1 VDSLHLDVD
10 IPLRDFAVRAHLRV
24 AAGETL
30 ALVGPSGAGKTTI
43 LRVAAGLIRPQRGRI
58 ALGEQVWCDTER
70 GVFLEPEER
79 SVGYVFQQYAL
90 FPHLSIEK
98 NVAFGARQPVGELL
112 DRFRLRHV
120 ATARP
125 RDVSGG
131 ERQRAAL
138 ARALARRPRVLLLD
152 EPLSA
157 LDPHTRARVR
167 DELRI
172 LLDELALPTLLV
184 THDFHDAAAL
194 SLHVGV
200 LRDGRVLQLDSPA
213 ALTTRPADA
222 FVAEFAGANVL
233 PGEAWPAGD
242 GLTGVTLDDGREL
255 RSIDRATG
263 RVSVVI
269 QPWQV
274 SLGPAADGANE
285 LRGQVSAVTVVGGH
299 VHLRVGQL
307 AVEVPVAGHQPP
319 APGQTAV
326 ARFRPE
332 DTRLLRPSGHEAP
345 NGQMSAAPGDD
356 VRALG

>member
-10 IPLRDFAVRAHLRV
+10 IPLRDFAVRADLRV
-24 AAGETL
+24 EAGDTL

-43 LRVAAGLIRPQRGRI
+43 LRAVAGLIRPQRGRI
-58 ALGEQVWCDTER
+58 ALGDQVWLDTER
-70 GVFLEPEER
+70 NLFLEPEAR

-90 FPHLSIEK
+90 FPHLSVEK
-98 NVAFGARQPVGELL
+98 NVAFGTREPVGELL

-120 ATARP
+120 AKARP
-125 RDVSGG
+125 RDISGG

-157 LDPHTRARVR
+157 LDPHTRSRVR
-167 DELRI
+167 DELRT
-172 LLDELALPTLLV
+172 LLDELDLPTLLV

-194 SLHVGV
+194 SEHVGV
-200 LRDGRVLQLDSPA
+200 LQEGRVLQLDTPA

-233 PGEAWPAGD
+233 GGEAWAAGD

-269 QPWQV
+269 QPWQIT
-274 SLGPAADGANE
+274 LGPAAEGANQ
-285 LRGQVSAVTVVGGH
+285 LRGEVSAVTVVGGR

-307 AVEVPVAGHQPP
+307 AVEVPVSGAPP
-319 APGQTAV
+319 ALGETAV
-326 ARFRPE
+326 ASFAPA
-332 DTRLLRPSGHEAP
+332 DTRLLRPNGHASD
-345 NGQMSAAPGDD
+345 GQMATSSEDD
-356 VRALG
+356 ARAVR